1 MMGPEIDVGALS
13 QLSSEN
19 LRVVLRKIPGSKD
32 LIIEQ
37 KLMKPLDKI
46 AGMNLI
52 KSCGVDKVF
61 KLEAKRPDS
70 VASTKVYLLTPD
82 LEITKKVC
90 NHLNTSV
97 SSNASST
104 NVDTKNNHSTCHLI
118 FLPKILRQSE
128 IILEEEGLHGKV
140 ILHSYMWE
148 AIPLD
153 YNLLSLELPLA
164 FTDLYASGDLSQLS
178 IISQSLSG
186 IQALFGKIPFRRA
199 VGNLSAAA
207 LDQLKIIENPTLTSS
222 SNANSGSQFR
232 SRTEI
237 GNLFVF
243 DRNVDYA
250 TTLLSP
256 LTYESLL
263 DETFGI
269 NCGVVELGKEITKTN
284 NSVKLNL
291 SSKDRIFNKIRHKP
305 MGPDIFTMLS
315 SYAKALQQQQ
325 SKASTLNITEMKK
338 FVQTNLKDIQAQSR
352 AIALHISA
360 LEEIQKRKGPI
371 YEKVVP
377 IELSLLQGTGYKDAL
392 LTLEDFIAQKYPIDC
407 VLKLMCLTSHC
418 NSGIVTSDMERIKS
432 QFLQTYGF
440 ERLININRLLGM
452 GLIFTRETLARRT
465 IQAGAQHL
473 QATSHA
479 PSQKTNSIP
488 FQQVVKKLGLSNK
501 SSTQQAT
508 DANPGLVDESSPAYV
523 FNGAY
528 LPIACKIVQETL
540 ERSKQPSN
548 LTEYYKELETTLG
561 VPCRLLDISGIVSES
576 AMSCDASKTVL
587 IFFIGGY
594 TLAEV
599 AAFRH
604 LQTSLGYH
612 FVICST
618 CNITGRTL
626 INSILECDN
635 L

>member
-1 MMGPEIDVGALS
+1 
-13 QLSSEN
+13 
-19 LRVVLRKIPGSKD
+19 
-32 LIIEQ
+32 
-37 KLMKPLDKI
+37 
-46 AGMNLI
+46 
-52 KSCGVDKVF
+52 
-61 KLEAKRPDS
+61 
-70 VASTKVYLLTPD
+70 
-82 LEITKKVC
+82 
-90 NHLNTSV
+90 
-97 SSNASST
+97 
-104 NVDTKNNHSTCHLI
+104 
-118 FLPKILRQSE
+118 
-128 IILEEEGLHGKV
+128 
-140 ILHSYMWE
+140 
-148 AIPLD
+148 
-153 YNLLSLELPLA
+153 
-164 FTDLYASGDLSQLS
+164 
-178 IISQSLSG
+178 
-186 IQALFGKIPFRRA
+186 
-199 VGNLSAAA
+199 
-207 LDQLKIIENPTLTSS
+207 
-222 SNANSGSQFR
+222 
-232 SRTEI
+232 
-237 GNLFVF
+237 
-243 DRNVDYA
+243 
-250 TTLLSP
+250 
-256 LTYESLL
+256 
-263 DETFGI
+263 
-269 NCGVVELGKEITKTN
+269 
-284 NSVKLNL
+284 
-291 SSKDRIFNKIRHKP
+291 

-452 GLIFTRETLARRT
+452 GLIYTRETLARRT

-501 SSTQQAT
+501 SSTQQTT

-561 VPCRLLDISGIVSES
+561 VPCTLLDISGIVSES